1 MYIKLHNNIIKDDCI
16 YATLMHANSKYV
28 RSMFRIENLGTFR
41 YENRCET
48 SAKRKAV
55 DADYASLPIEY

>member
-1 MYIKLHNNIIKDDCI
+1 
-16 YATLMHANSKYV
+16 MHANSKYV
-28 RSMFRIENLGTFR
+28 CSMFRIENLGTFR

-55 DADYASLPIEY
+55 DADYTSLPIEY